1 MASEI
6 IIEDKETNAYGWSF
20 KVTVRDEVTETKHKV
35 NVSKDYYEK
44 LTAGKITPDELIKHT
59 FEFLLAHEPKES
71 ILAEFGLPMIQKYF
85 YAYENSMKF
94 ESNG

>member
-1 MASEI
+1 MAQI

-20 KVTVRDEVTETKHKV
+20 KVTVHDDISETKHKV
-35 NVSKDYYEK
+35 NVSKEYYNK
-44 LTAGKITPDELIKHT
+44 LTQGKIPPEELVKNS
-59 FEFLLAHEPKES
+59 FQFLLAHEPKES
-71 ILAEFGLPMIQKYF
+71 ILGEFGLPMIQKYF